1 MPTATASLKA
11 DFSEL
16 IASIKEMPTTT
27 KAEAKRMVASMR
39 RAQRDMTKAAKEQA
53 KDQGKAA
60 KEARKSWDKAFGKI
74 GAAANKAAKAAALA
88 FVAAAAGIGAA
99 SAMMGSDFE
108 HAMAK
113 VGAMTGATEE
123 ELDQLT
129 AKARDMGKATLFS
142 ATEAAGGLEELGKA
156 GMSAQESITALDSAL
171 YLAGATGAEIASTA
185 GLLASAIKQF
195 GLEAADTTRI
205 SDVYSKAIRTSLLDM
220 DSLSEAMKI
229 AGTAGS
235 SFGMSLEETT
245 AAVAAFRDLGLEGSM
260 AGTNFRMAMIS
271 AAKGTNASAAA
282 LKKYGLVQA
291 DINPETH
298 SFAEIMQV
306 VADNSMSATD
316 AIGIFGT
323 RTGANIARMGTAIRR
338 GTIDLDSFTTAL
350 EGAAGETADVY
361 AQILATTQ
369 SQVKIV
375 QSAFADLMIT
385 LYGTY
390 AEPLSDLLAEI
401 PQLLGTVAEAVE
413 ANKAAIGAFA
423 SEALGNISEWIRED
437 GPAMAEAFVSA
448 TKAAGSMAAMLSKVV
463 PYLDEIATVSIAAF
477 SAAKVYQFTVALQG
491 AITTVRVLGVA
502 GIATLGP
509 FAIALGAIATMAAAA
524 QIAMGKFEKSIIKK
538 EQRWTSSGQERIDM
552 IDSEIAALE
561 KRDRMLSTQGFF
573 QGKQLSDDQMEEMA
587 EISKKLM
594 GLQQERFAQTEQ
606 MRFLDEQAAAA
617 AQEVADAE
625 ASRAAAAADLDAA
638 LAGLRAT
645 TAGKTG
651 DDEDA
656 AAATDTVGA
665 AIYSLTEITR
675 AANLAMMGDEERIIA
690 IRDRKLAQIRA
701 LGTVSMDRA
710 ATEAAMVAT
719 EAEAEQRLADLRS
732 QLHAQH
738 MSDLD
743 EEAEHAR
750 RLSEAQLSLA
760 MATAEGIAEMAS
772 WLSGEQG
779 KYAKEAWAV
788 QSAAAV
794 IAAGLNVA
802 QAISNASTVPPP
814 ATPFAM
820 AAAGIQSGVALG
832 GVVAAAAKSFPSA
845 YDGIDL
851 SYSAST
857 GTTHMLPVTTHPGEE
872 YSGGKVR
879 TRSEV
884 EHSRRSSNMVVVQN
898 VVNGQVFDT
907 TVAEEM
913 RRGGFA
919 RAETTRIAGRVG
931 RSQAYR
937 ST

>member
-423 SEALGNISEWIRED
+423 DEALGNISEWIRED

-524 QIAMGKFEKSIIKK
+524 QLAMGKFEAAIIKK

-561 KRDRMLSTQGFF
+561 KRDRMLSGKEVLQG
-573 QGKQLSDDQMEEMA
+573 GLSTDQMEEMA

-820 AAAGIQSGVALG
+820 AAAGIQSGAALG

>member
-271 AAKGTNASAAA
+271 AAKGTQASTAA
-282 LKKYGLVQA
+282 LKKYGLVQS

-423 SEALGNISEWIRED
+423 DEALGNISEWIRED

-448 TKAAGSMAAMLSKVV
+448 TKAAGSMASMLSKVV

-561 KRDRMLSTQGFF
+561 KRDRMLSGKEVLQG
-573 QGKQLSDDQMEEMA
+573 GLSTDQMEEMA